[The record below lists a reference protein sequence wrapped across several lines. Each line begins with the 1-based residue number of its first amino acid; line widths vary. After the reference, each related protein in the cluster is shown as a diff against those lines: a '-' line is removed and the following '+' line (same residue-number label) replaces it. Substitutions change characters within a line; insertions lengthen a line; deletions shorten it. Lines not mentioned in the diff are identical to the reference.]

1 MNYLK
6 NYQTQEKK
14 AVSPVQFKLN
24 STDNKVSE
32 MTVFNSQEVDT
43 KKQPMFF
50 GQPLGIQRYDS
61 YKYPIFD
68 KLTTQQLGYFWRPEE
83 VSLQKDR
90 SDYQTLR
97 PEQKHIF
104 TSNLKYQ
111 VMLDSVQGRGP
122 GMAFAPYC
130 SLPELE
136 ACMKVWEFME
146 MIHSRSYTYIIKNV
160 YSNPSDVFDTILRDD
175 KIMERAHSVTE
186 SYNDFINSAQQY
198 GTSNDWMY
206 AMEQV
211 PYAQEQRHELKRK
224 LFRAVA
230 NVNILEGIRFYVSFA
245 CSFAF
250 GELKLME
257 GSAKIISL
265 IARDENQHLVITQNI
280 LNKWKEGDDPE
291 MQKIAKEEEPWIYKT
306 FEQAVNQE
314 KLWAEYLFKDGSMIG
329 LNDKL
334 LQQYVEWIANRR
346 LRAIGLKPLYDIPAK
361 NNPLPW
367 TEHWISSKGLQ
378 VAPQET
384 EVESYIVGGIKHDV
398 TENTFA
404 GFQL

>member
-1 MNYLK
+1 VN
-6 NYQTQEKK
+6 
-14 AVSPVQFKLN
+14 PVQFKV
-24 STDNKVSE
+24 SSVEDVKTKVKG
-32 MTVFNSQEVDT
+32 MTVFNTEQVNT

-50 GQPLGIQRYDS
+50 GKPLGVQRYDS
-61 YKYPIFD
+61 YKYPVFD

-90 SDYQTLR
+90 GDYQLLR
-97 PEQKHIF
+97 PEQKHIY

-111 VMLDSVQGRGP
+111 IMLDSIQGRGP
-122 GMAFAPYC
+122 GMAFIPYC

-136 ACMKVWEFME
+136 ACMEVWGFME

-160 YSNPSDVFDTILRDD
+160 YADPSEVFDKIVTDDRIL
-175 KIMERAHSVTE
+175 ERASSVTGA
-186 SYNDFINSAQQY
+186 YDDFINSAQNW
-198 GTSNDWMY
+198 GTGNMW
-206 AMEQV
+206 
-211 PYAQEQRHELKRK
+211 QEDFRESPSSQWEIKDVKRK
-224 LFRAVA
+224 LYRAIA

-265 IARDENQHLVITQNI
+265 IARDENQHLAITQNI
-280 LNKWKEGDDPE
+280 LNKWKAGDDPE
-291 MQKIAKEEEPWIYKT
+291 MKQIMKEEEEWTYKA
-306 FEQAVNQE
+306 FDRAVNEE
-314 KLWAEYLFKDGSMIG
+314 KRWADYLFQDGSMIG

-334 LQQYVEWIANRR
+334 LQQYVEWVANRR
-346 LRAIGLKPLYDIPAK
+346 LKAIGLRPQYDIAASA
-361 NNPLPW
+361 NPLPW
-367 TEHWISSKGLQ
+367 TQHWISSKGLQ

-384 EVESYIVGGIKHDV
+384 EVESYVVGGIKQDV
-398 TENTFA
+398 KKDTFS

>member
-1 MNYLK
+1 
-6 NYQTQEKK
+6 
-14 AVSPVQFKLN
+14 
-24 STDNKVSE
+24 
-32 MTVFNSQEVDT
+32 MTVFNQNKVDT
-43 KKQPMFF
+43 KSQPMFF
-50 GQPLGIQRYDS
+50 GAPLGVQRYDS
-61 YKYPIFD
+61 YKYPVFD
-68 KLTTQQLGYFWRPEE
+68 KLTNQMLGYFWRPEE

-90 SDYQTLR
+90 GDYQTLR

-111 VMLDSVQGRGP
+111 ILLDSVQGRGP

-130 SLPELE
+130 ALPELE
-136 ACMKVWEFME
+136 AAMNVWQFME

-160 YSNPSDVFDTILRDD
+160 YPDPAEVFDTILDD
-175 KIMERAHSVTE
+175 QRIIARAESVTK
-186 SYNDFINSAQQY
+186 SYDEFL
-198 GTSNDWMY
+198 
-206 AMEQV
+206 EV
-211 PYAQEQRHELKRK
+211 AQEWGNGNMWDPSMVGNTTRSWSEKDLKRK
-224 LFRAVA
+224 LYLAVA

-265 IARDENQHLVITQNI
+265 IARDENQHLAITQNI
-280 LNKWKEGDDPE
+280 LNNWRKGDDPE
-291 MQKIAKEEEPWIYKT
+291 MQEIMKEEEEWTIAMFDKC
-306 FEQAVNQE
+306 VNEE
-314 KLWAEYLFKDGSMIG
+314 KAWAKYLFKDGSMIG

-334 LQQYVEWIANRR
+334 LNKYVEWVANRR
-346 LRAIGLKPLYDIPAK
+346 LRSIHLKPQYDIPAR

-384 EVESYIVGGIKHDV
+384 EVESYVVGGIKQDV
-398 TENTFA
+398 KKDTFS
-404 GFQL
+404 GFKL

>member
-1 MNYLK
+1 MNF
-6 NYQTQEKK
+6 E
-14 AVSPVQFKLN
+14 FKTN
-24 STDNKVSE
+24 GEDRRMVNQ
-32 MTVFNSQEVDT
+32 MTVFNSEEVDT

-50 GQPLGIQRYDS
+50 GKPLGIQRYDT
-61 YKYPIFD
+61 YKYPIFE

-90 SDYQTLR
+90 GDYQSLR

-160 YSNPSDVFDTILRDD
+160 YSDPSDVFDTILRDER
-175 KIMERAHSVTE
+175 ILERAVSVTE
-186 SYNDFINSAQQY
+186 AYNDFINSAQHY
-198 GTSNDWMY
+198 GTSELWKH
-206 AMEQV
+206 AQEQV
-211 PYAQEQRHELKRK
+211 PFAQAERYELKRK

-280 LNKWKEGDDPE
+280 LNKWKEGDDSE
-291 MQKIAKEEEPWIYKT
+291 MKQISQEEESWMYSA
-306 FEQAVNQE
+306 FEKAVNQE
-314 KLWAEYLFKDGSMIG
+314 KFWAEYLFKNGSMIG

-346 LRAIGLKPLYDIPAK
+346 MRALGLKPLYDISAK

-367 TEHWISSKGLQ
+367 TSHWIESKGLQ

-384 EVESYIVGGIKHDV
+384 EVESYIVGGIKQDV
-398 TENTFA
+398 TQNTFA

>member
-1 MNYLK
+1 MN
-6 NYQTQEKK
+6 
-14 AVSPVQFKLN
+14 PVQFKIS
-24 STDNKVSE
+24 STEENQTQIKG
-32 MTVFNSQEVDT
+32 MTVFNTEKVDT

-50 GQPLGIQRYDS
+50 GKPLGVQRYDS
-61 YKYPIFD
+61 YKYPIFE

-90 SDYQTLR
+90 GDYQTLR
-97 PEQKHIF
+97 PEQKHIY

-111 VMLDSVQGRGP
+111 IMLDSVQGRGP
-122 GMAFAPYC
+122 GMAFIPYC

-136 ACMKVWEFME
+136 ACMEVWGFME

-160 YSNPSDVFDTILRDD
+160 YSDPSEVFDTIIGDERIL
-175 KIMERAHSVTE
+175 ERARSVTE
-186 SYNDFINSAQQY
+186 SYDDFIQTAQNYSA
-198 GTSNDWMY
+198 SNAWVHNLEGVSY
-206 AMEQV
+206 AKDTV
-211 PYAQEQRHELKRK
+211 NDVKRK
-224 LFRAVA
+224 LYRAVA

-265 IARDENQHLVITQNI
+265 IARDENQHLAITQNI

-291 MQKIAKEEEPWIYKT
+291 MKQIAKEEEEWVYAM
-306 FEQAVNQE
+306 FDRAVNEE
-314 KLWAEYLFKDGSMIG
+314 KRWADYLFKDGSMIG

-346 LRAIGLKPLYDIPAK
+346 LKAIGLKPQYDISAN

-367 TEHWISSKGLQ
+367 TQHWISSKGLQ

-384 EVESYIVGGIKHDV
+384 EVESYVVGGIKQDV
-398 TENTFA
+398 TKNTFS

>member
-1 MNYLK
+1 MN
-6 NYQTQEKK
+6 
-14 AVSPVQFKLN
+14 PVQFKISSVEETQTN
-24 STDNKVSE
+24 IKG
-32 MTVFNSQEVDT
+32 MTVFNTEKVDS

-50 GQPLGIQRYDS
+50 GKPLGIQRYDS
-61 YKYPIFD
+61 YKYPVFD

-90 SDYQTLR
+90 GDYQTLR
-97 PEQKHIF
+97 PEQKHIY

-111 VMLDSVQGRGP
+111 IMLDSVQGRGP
-122 GMAFAPYC
+122 GMAFIPYC

-136 ACMKVWEFME
+136 ACMEVWGFME

-160 YSNPSDVFDTILRDD
+160 YSDPSEVFDTIIGDERLL
-175 KIMERAHSVTE
+175 ERAKSVTE
-186 SYNDFINSAQQY
+186 SYDDFIQSAQYY
-198 GTSNDWMY
+198 GTSEQWKHQLEGVTYAKESLND
-206 AMEQV
+206 V
-211 PYAQEQRHELKRK
+211 KRK
-224 LFRAVA
+224 LYRAVA

-265 IARDENQHLVITQNI
+265 IARDENQHLALTQNI
-280 LNKWKEGDDPE
+280 LNKWREGDDPE
-291 MQKIAKEEEPWIYKT
+291 MKQIAKEEEEWVYKM
-306 FEQAVNQE
+306 FDRAVNEE
-314 KLWAEYLFKDGSMIG
+314 KRWADYLFKDGSMIG

-346 LRAIGLKPLYDIPAK
+346 LKAIGLKPQYDISAN

-367 TEHWISSKGLQ
+367 TQHWISSKGLQ

-384 EVESYIVGGIKHDV
+384 EVESYVVGGIKQDV
-398 TENTFA
+398 TKNTFS
-404 GFQL
+404 GFKL

>member
-1 MNYLK
+1 M
-6 NYQTQEKK
+6 
-14 AVSPVQFKLN
+14 SPVRSKEDRNFEISLPKG
-24 STDNKVSE
+24 
-32 MTVFNSQEVDT
+32 MTVFNKNKVDNKT
-43 KKQPMFF
+43 QPMFF
-50 GQPLGIQRYDS
+50 GAPLGVQRYDS
-61 YKYPIFD
+61 YKYPFFER
-68 KLTTQQLGYFWRPEE
+68 LTQQQLGYFWRPEE

-90 SDYQTLR
+90 SDFHSLR

-111 VMLDSVQGRGP
+111 ILLDSVQGRGP
-122 GMAFAPYC
+122 SMAFLPYC

-136 ACMKVWEFME
+136 ACMEVWGFME

-160 YSNPSDVFDTILRDD
+160 YSDPSEVFDTILDDD
-175 KIMERAHSVTE
+175 KILSRAKSVTRA
-186 SYNDFINSAQQY
+186 YDDFIN
-198 GTSNDWMY
+198 
-206 AMEQV
+206 E
-211 PYAQEQRHELKRK
+211 AQEYGQSNQWRPDWKGSPSVSWSIHELKRK
-224 LFRAVA
+224 LYRAIA

-265 IARDENQHLVITQNI
+265 IARDENQHLVLTQNI
-280 LNKWKEGDDPE
+280 LNKWAEGDDPE
-291 MQKIAKEEEPWIYKT
+291 MLEIAKEEEENTIDMFKK
-306 FEQAVNQE
+306 AVEEE
-314 KLWAEYLFKDGSMIG
+314 KEWAEYLFKDGSMIG

-334 LQQYVEWIANRR
+334 LTQYVEWIANRR
-346 LRAIGLKPLYDIPAK
+346 MKTLGLKPIYDIPLK

-384 EVESYIVGGIKHDV
+384 EVESYVVGGIKQDIKKD
-398 TENTFA
+398 TFA
-404 GFQL
+404 GFKL

>member
-1 MNYLK
+1 M
-6 NYQTQEKK
+6 
-14 AVSPVQFKLN
+14 QFKK
-24 STDNKVSE
+24 SVDGKSMTDLKG
-32 MTVFNSQEVDT
+32 MTVFNTEDIDT

-50 GQPLGIQRYDS
+50 GKPLGVQRYDNF
-61 YKYPIFD
+61 KYPQFEN
-68 KLTTQQLGYFWRPEE
+68 LTKQQLGYFWRPEE

-90 SDYQTLR
+90 GDYQTLR
-97 PEQKHIF
+97 PEQKHIY

-111 VMLDSVQGRGP
+111 IMLDSVQGRAP
-122 GMAFAPYC
+122 GMAFLPYC

-136 ACMKVWEFME
+136 ACMEVWSFME
-146 MIHSRSYTYIIKNV
+146 MIHSRSYTYVIKNV
-160 YSNPSDVFDTILRDD
+160 YPDPSEVFDTIIKDD
-175 KIMERAHSVTE
+175 RILQRASTVTE
-186 SYNDFINSAQQY
+186 SYDDFINSAQLW
-198 GTSNDWMY
+198 GTGNMWRDDFRDSPTSEWEMMD
-206 AMEQV
+206 V
-211 PYAQEQRHELKRK
+211 KRK
-224 LFRAVA
+224 LYRAVA

-265 IARDENQHLVITQNI
+265 IARDENQHLAITQNI
-280 LNKWKEGDDPE
+280 LNKWRRGDDPD
-291 MQKIAKEEEPWIYKT
+291 MAQIMKEEEQWTYAM
-306 FEQAVNQE
+306 FDRCVNEE

-346 LRAIGLKPLYDIPAK
+346 MKSIGLKPVYDIPAK

-384 EVESYIVGGIKHDV
+384 EVESYIVGGIKQDV
-398 TENTFA
+398 KQDTFS
-404 GFQL
+404 GFKL

>member
-1 MNYLK
+1 VN
-6 NYQTQEKK
+6 
-14 AVSPVQFKLN
+14 PVQFKISSVEEPQTN
-24 STDNKVSE
+24 IKG
-32 MTVFNSQEVDT
+32 MTVFNTEKVDT

-50 GQPLGIQRYDS
+50 GKPLGIQRYDS

-90 SDYQTLR
+90 GDYHTLR
-97 PEQKHIF
+97 PEQKHIY

-111 VMLDSVQGRGP
+111 IMLDSVQGRGP
-122 GMAFAPYC
+122 GMAFIPYC

-136 ACMKVWEFME
+136 ACMEVWGFME

-160 YSNPSDVFDTILRDD
+160 YSDPSEVFDTIIGDERIL
-175 KIMERAHSVTE
+175 ERASSVTE
-186 SYNDFINSAQQY
+186 SYDDFIQSAQRY

-206 AMEQV
+206 RLEGVHTAKENLNDV
-211 PYAQEQRHELKRK
+211 KRK
-224 LFRAVA
+224 LYRAVA

-265 IARDENQHLVITQNI
+265 IARDENQHLALTQNI
-280 LNKWKEGDDPE
+280 LNKWREGDDPE
-291 MQKIAKEEEPWIYKT
+291 MQKIAKEEEEWVYKM
-306 FEQAVNQE
+306 FDRAVNEE
-314 KLWAEYLFKDGSMIG
+314 KKWADYLFKDGSMIG

-346 LRAIGLKPLYDIPAK
+346 LKAIGLKPQYDISAN

-367 TEHWISSKGLQ
+367 TQHWISSKGLQ

-384 EVESYIVGGIKHDV
+384 EVESYVVGGIKQDV
-398 TENTFA
+398 TKNTFS
-404 GFQL
+404 GFKL